1 MVTQQQIRELAL
13 ELPEVEEATSW
24 GQPCFKVR
32 GKTFAGLTSRE
43 KGAFWVKCD
52 PDERPLLVASRPE
65 VYYLTPHYEASPGYL
80 LVRYQTAEVEDVR
93 ERLIDAWLL
102 AAPKRL
108 AAELDA
114 P

>member
-1 MVTQQQIRELAL
+1 LVTQQQIRELAL

-43 KGAFWVKCD
+43 QGAFWVKCD

-65 VYYLTPHYEASPGYL
+65 VYYLTPHFEASPGYL
-80 LVRYQTAEVEDVR
+80 LVRYRTAEVEDVR

-108 AAELDA
+108 AAGLDA

>member
-1 MVTQQQIRELAL
+1 MVTQQQVGELAL

-32 GKTFAGLTSRE
+32 GKTFVGLTSRE

-52 PDERPLLVASRPE
+52 PDERPLLVASRPQ
-65 VYYLTPHYEASPGYL
+65 VYYLTPHFEASPGYL

-93 ERLIDAWLL
+93 ERLIDAWLP

-108 AAELDA
+108 AAQFDG
-114 P
+114 